1 MDLMRLDHQP
11 EWARRGAR
19 ARRMPHRRST
29 NTPWNPYSP
38 WSMPSS
44 DPNHPRVD
52 PNDPNP
58 PPNAEPEPEPVPDP
72 VEEEQKRFQKQL
84 AKYNPEFYGAGDMFK
99 RESADLLGRS
109 RGIDP
114 LFAQVQEQL
123 FGVIGNQENAELAGT
138 SDLLSRQTGGM
149 NTAGTLN
156 ELQRVRS
163 GFGDRRT
170 QLASQLKM
178 QGLQRSDA
186 LRQESFDTR
195 ERSLGA
201 YGTGLTN
208 ETIPLQL
215 LIAEMNARNAGNV
228 PKDKSGDCGSGVLG
242 WLCVILTDELLR
254 TGDLPL
260 HLYMANLRHA
270 MDCTTPRMYAGYRL
284 WADPVR
290 WAMRRS
296 RIVHRAVKWAVTRYT
311 GQIAGERTM
320 AGAVLLWWL
329 PRLSSILGAFCNSEH
344 AKTCAVYR

>member
-1 MDLMRLDHQP
+1 MSGTP
-11 EWARRGAR
+11 PNYTG
-19 ARRMPHRRST
+19 PT
-29 NTPWNPYSP
+29 NTGPEE
-38 WSMPSS
+38 
-44 DPNHPRVD
+44 
-52 PNDPNP
+52 P
-58 PPNAEPEPEPVPDP
+58 PPPTPEDVARDAFLKKLN
-72 VEEEQKRFQKQL
+72 Q
-84 AKYNPEFYGAGDMFK
+84 YNPEFYGAGDMFK
-99 RESADLLGRS
+99 TESADLLKRS

-123 FGVIGNQENAELAGT
+123 FGVIGNQEKSELAGA

-170 QLASQLKM
+170 QLSSQLQM
-178 QGLQRSDA
+178 QGLQRSDS
-186 LRQESFDTR
+186 LRQEAFDTR
-195 ERSLGA
+195 ERSLEA

-228 PKDKSGDCGSGVLG
+228 PDNGGSDCTFICL
-242 WLCVILTDELLR
+242 ILTDELLSA
-254 TGDLPL
+254 GDLSPD
-260 HLYMANLRHA
+260 LYVANLRYA
-270 MDCTTPRMYAGYRL
+270 TDCTTPRMYAGYRV

-296 RIVHRAVKWAVTRYT
+296 RIVHHAVKWAVTRYT

-320 AGAVLLWWL
+320 AGAVLKWWL
-329 PRLSSILGAFCNSEH
+329 PRLSSILGAFCHSEH